1 MGLAG
6 ARKMEGSATRE
17 PELIYVVRG
26 ASCDNN
32 SWKQTESS
40 SNRPAAATSERL
52 LPSAYLEPS
61 GDAAGL
67 VVFFLFKFCN
77 QKKLVYFRSIISLS
91 VYTKILGGVH
101 SKYAA
106 VSEPW

>member
-6 ARKMEGSATRE
+6 ARKMGGSATRE

-32 SWKQTESS
+32 SWRQTESS
-40 SNRPAAATSERL
+40 SNRPAAVTFERL
-52 LPSAYLEPS
+52 PPSAYLEPS

-67 VVFFLFKFCN
+67 IVFFSFQVL
-77 QKKLVYFRSIISLS
+77 
-91 VYTKILGGVH
+91 
-101 SKYAA
+101 
-106 VSEPW
+106 